1 MTFEPRMTEPTT
13 EAHLVTIADGVH
25 AWIGAGG
32 DSNAGAIET
41 PDGVIIVDTQQYP
54 RLARALRNAV
64 EAKTVQPLRAV
75 VYTHCHLD
83 HTAGSS
89 VFADAPILAHVKTL
103 AAMNECLGPRDG
115 ASWSIT
121 DFATKLR
128 FLFGQNILDL
138 VPEDDPAR
146 AWFAGRIGAADYDT
160 VVIRPPSE
168 TFADRFAFH
177 LPDDTVH
184 LRYFGPAHCD
194 GDVVVHLEKR
204 KVAFLGDLLFHNRF
218 PWLGDCDLDG
228 LIAALGH
235 VLALDLA
242 VVVPGHGPPATLAD
256 VARFRAMLVE
266 LRDAVARAVK
276 TGASE
281 DAAAREVALSRYA
294 HLQRYTEWLPIDVRA
309 AYRYL
314 RGK

>member
-1 MTFEPRMTEPTT
+1 MTQQPT

-41 PDGVIIVDTQQYP
+41 PGGLIIVDTQQYI
-54 RLARALRNAV
+54 RLGRAFHDAAL
-64 EAKTVQPLRAV
+64 AKTGKPLRTV

-89 VFADAPILAHVKTL
+89 VFADAPIIAHEKTL
-103 AAMNECLGPRDG
+103 AAMNACLGPRDG
-115 ASWSIT
+115 ESWSVT

-128 FLFGQNILDL
+128 FLFGQNILEL
-138 VPEDDPAR
+138 VPDDPAL
-146 AWFAGRIGAADYDT
+146 AWFKGRIGTPDYDT

-177 LPDDTVH
+177 LPDDTVRLH
-184 LRYFGPAHCD
+184 YFGPAHCN
-194 GDVVVHLEKR
+194 GDIVVHLEKR
-204 KVAFLGDLLFHNRF
+204 RVAFLGDLLFHGRF

-228 LIAALGH
+228 LISALGR
-235 VLALDLA
+235 VLALDVA

-256 VARFRAMLVE
+256 VARFRDMLVK
-266 LRDAVARAVK
+266 LRAAVERAIR
-276 TGASE
+276 TGLSE
-281 DAAAREVALSRYA
+281 DAAVAEVALPQYAHVQRYA
-294 HLQRYTEWLPIDVRA
+294 EWMPLDVRA

-314 RGK
+314 RGR

>member
-1 MTFEPRMTEPTT
+1 MTEVRNEP
-13 EAHLVTIADGVH
+13 HLATIADGVH

-41 PDGVIIVDTQQYP
+41 PDGLIIVDTQQYP
-54 RLARALRNAV
+54 RLGRAFRDAAL
-64 EAKTVQPLRAV
+64 AKAGQPVRAV

-89 VFADAPILAHVKTL
+89 VFADAPFLAHEKTL
-103 AAMNECLGPRDG
+103 AAMNACLGARDG
-115 ASWSIT
+115 KSWAVT

-128 FLFGQNILDL
+128 FLFGQNILEL
-138 VPEDDPAR
+138 VPEGDPAL
-146 AWFAGRIGAADYDT
+146 AWFANRIGPSDYDT
-160 VVIRPPSE
+160 VVIHPPSE

-194 GDVVVHLEKR
+194 GDVIVYLEKR
-204 KVAFLGDLLFHNRF
+204 KVAFLADLLFQNRF

-235 VLALDLA
+235 ILALDLA
-242 VVVPGHGPPATLAD
+242 VVVPGHGPPATLAE
-256 VARFRAMLVE
+256 VAQFRQMLID
-266 LRDAVARAVK
+266 LRAAVARAVK
-276 TGASE
+276 EGISE
-281 DAAAREVALSRYA
+281 DAAVHEIALPQYA
-294 HLQRYTEWLPIDVRA
+294 HLQRYNEWRPLDVRA
-309 AYRYL
+309 AYRSQ
-314 RGK
+314 RAK